1 MEDSGLVFGLVLA
14 DAPGRNHAVFEVT
27 VLQRHCFLV
36 LGVVGGIEPAA
47 PFATV

>member
-27 VLQRHCFLV
+27 VLQRHRFLV
-36 LGVVGGIEPAA
+36 LSVIGRIEPAA
-47 PFATV
+47 PFPTV